1 MSCKTNSRFNALVA
15 PTLISDELA
24 IFLDKPLGTVI
35 SRETVSRAINTYIRV
50 NGLQDPTN
58 GRKINADENLR
69 NLLRINEGDEL
80 TYFNIAKYMKK
91 HYIN

>member
-1 MSCKTNSRFNALVA
+1 MSSQTMMQQLHGIVA

-24 IFLDKPLGTVI
+24 IFLDKPLGTVM
-35 SRETVSRAINTYIRV
+35 SRETVSREINSYIRV
-50 NGLQDPTN
+50 NGLATN
-58 GRKINADENLR
+58 GRKINPDENLR

-80 TYFNIAKYMKK
+80 TYYNIAKYMKK

>member
-1 MSCKTNSRFNALVA
+1 MSCQTNSQFSGVAA

-35 SRETVSRAINTYIRV
+35 LRETVSRAINTYIRV
-50 NGLQDPTN
+50 NGLED
-58 GRKINADENLR
+58 GRKINPDENLR

>member
-1 MSCKTNSRFNALVA
+1 MRCQTNSRFNALVA

-50 NGLQDPTN
+50 NGLED
-58 GRKINADENLR
+58 GRKINPDENLR

>member
-1 MSCKTNSRFNALVA
+1 MRCQTNSRFNALVA

-24 IFLDKPLGTVI
+24 IFLDKPIGTVI

-50 NGLQDPTN
+50 NGLAD
-58 GRKINADENLR
+58 GRKINPDENLR

>member
-1 MSCKTNSRFNALVA
+1 MRSQSNSRFNALVA

-35 SRETVSRAINTYIRV
+35 LRDTVSRAINTYIRV
-50 NGLQDPTN
+50 NGLTTD
-58 GRKINADENLR
+58 GRKINPDENLR
-69 NLLRINEGDEL
+69 ILLRINEGDEL
-80 TYFNIAKYMKK
+80 TYFNIAKYMRK

>member
-1 MSCKTNSRFNALVA
+1 VA

-50 NGLQDPTN
+50 NGLED
-58 GRKINADENLR
+58 GCKINPDENLR
-69 NLLRINEGDEL
+69 NLLRLNTGSEL
-80 TYFNIAKYMKK
+80 TYFNIARYMKH

>member
-1 MSCKTNSRFNALVA
+1 MRCQSNLRFNGLVA

-50 NGLQDPTN
+50 NGLED
-58 GRKINADENLR
+58 GCKINPDENLR
-69 NLLRINEGDEL
+69 NLLRLNTGTEL
-80 TYFNIAKYMKK
+80 TYFNIARYMKH

>member
-1 MSCKTNSRFNALVA
+1 MSCQTNSQFSGVAA

-24 IFLDKPLGTVI
+24 IFLDKPLGSVI

-50 NGLQDPTN
+50 NGLED
-58 GRKINADENLR
+58 GRKINPDENLR
-69 NLLRINEGDEL
+69 NLLRLNEGDEL

>member
-1 MSCKTNSRFNALVA
+1 MRSQTNSRFDAFVA

-58 GRKINADENLR
+58 SRKINPDENLR
-69 NLLRINEGDEL
+69 NLLRLNTGAEL
-80 TYFNIAKYMKK
+80 TYFNIAKYMKH

>member
-1 MSCKTNSRFNALVA
+1 MRCQSNSRFNALVA

-24 IFLDKPLGTVI
+24 IFLDKPLGSVI

-50 NGLQDPTN
+50 NGLED
-58 GRKINADENLR
+58 GRKINPDENLR
-69 NLLRINEGDEL
+69 NLLRLNEGDEL

>member
-1 MSCKTNSRFNALVA
+1 MSCQTNSQFNALVA

-50 NGLQDPTN
+50 NGLTTN
-58 GRKINADENLR
+58 GRKINPDENLR

>member
-1 MSCKTNSRFNALVA
+1 MRCQTNSRFNALVA

-35 SRETVSRAINTYIRV
+35 SRETVSREINSYIRV
-50 NGLQDPTN
+50 NGLTTN
-58 GRKINADENLR
+58 GRKINPDENLR

-80 TYFNIAKYMKK
+80 TYFKIAKYMKK